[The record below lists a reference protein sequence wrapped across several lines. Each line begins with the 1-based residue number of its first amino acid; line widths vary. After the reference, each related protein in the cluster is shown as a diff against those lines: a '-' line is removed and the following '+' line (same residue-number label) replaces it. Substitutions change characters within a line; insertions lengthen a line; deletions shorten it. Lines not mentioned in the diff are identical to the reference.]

1 MNYFEFYQL
10 EPKILLDLN
19 VLRQKFY
26 AKSRE
31 LHPDQNN
38 KLDLSENEIQY
49 DSAFNNI
56 AYKTL
61 GSFETRLKYI
71 LELESINIESQQ
83 KNQLSEDFLME
94 MLELHEEIIEAKHLN
109 QIEELSKLED
119 SIRIVEEKNLQEIL
133 PFMTDFDSGKKLE
146 NTLLNLQQYYY
157 KLKYFNRLKS
167 AIKGDSVEL

>member
-133 PFMTDFDSGKKLE
+133 PFMTDYDSGKKLE

>member
-71 LELESINIESQQ
+71 LELESIIIESQQ

-133 PFMTDFDSGKKLE
+133 PFMTDYDSGKKLE

>member
-10 EPKILLDLN
+10 EPKVLLDLN

-61 GSFETRLKYI
+61 GSFEMRLKYI

-83 KNQLSEDFLME
+83 NNPLPEDFLME

-109 QIEELSKLED
+109 NIEELSKLED
-119 SIRIVEEKNLQEIL
+119 SIRLVEEKNLQEIL
-133 PFMTDFDSGKKLE
+133 PSITDYDSGKKVD
-146 NTLLNLQQYYY
+146 NTLIKLQQYYY

>member
-10 EPKILLDLN
+10 EPKVLLDLN

-83 KNQLSEDFLME
+83 NNPLPEDFLME

-109 QIEELSKLED
+109 NIEELSKLED
-119 SIRIVEEKNLQEIL
+119 SIRLVEEKNLQEIL
-133 PFMTDFDSGKKLE
+133 PSITDYDSGKKVD
-146 NTLLNLQQYYY
+146 NTLLKLQQYYY

>member
-71 LELESINIESQQ
+71 LELESIIIESQQ

-119 SIRIVEEKNLQEIL
+119 SIRLVEEKNLQEIL
-133 PFMTDFDSGKKLE
+133 PFMTDYDSGKKLE

>member
-71 LELESINIESQQ
+71 LELESIIIESQL

-119 SIRIVEEKNLQEIL
+119 SIRLVEEKNLQEIL
-133 PFMTDFDSGKKLE
+133 PFMTDYDSGKKLE

>member
-10 EPKILLDLN
+10 EPKVLLDLN
-19 VLRQKFY
+19 ALRQKFY

-38 KLDLSENEIQY
+38 KLDRSENEIQY

-83 KNQLSEDFLME
+83 NNPLSEDFLMD

-109 QIEELSKLED
+109 QLEKLSKLED
-119 SIRIVEEKNLQEIL
+119 SIHLIEEKNLQEIL
-133 PFMTDFDSGKKLE
+133 PFMTDYDSGKRVD
-146 NTLLNLQQYYY
+146 NTLLKLQQYYY

>member
-38 KLDLSENEIQY
+38 KLDLSENEVQY

-71 LELESINIESQQ
+71 LELESIIIESQQ

-119 SIRIVEEKNLQEIL
+119 SIRLVEEKNLQEIL
-133 PFMTDFDSGKKLE
+133 PFMTDYDSGKKLE

>member
-10 EPKILLDLN
+10 EPKVLLDLN
-19 VLRQKFY
+19 ALRQKFY

-38 KLDLSENEIQY
+38 KLDRSENEIQY

-83 KNQLSEDFLME
+83 NNPLSEDFLMD

-109 QIEELSKLED
+109 QLEKLSKLED
-119 SIRIVEEKNLQEIL
+119 SIHLVEEKNLQEIL
-133 PFMTDFDSGKKLE
+133 PFMTDYDSGKRVD
-146 NTLLNLQQYYY
+146 NTLLKLQQYYY

>member
-133 PFMTDFDSGKKLE
+133 PYMTDYDSGKKLE

>member
-71 LELESINIESQQ
+71 LELESIIIESQL
-83 KNQLSEDFLME
+83 KNQLSENFLME

-119 SIRIVEEKNLQEIL
+119 SIRLVEEKNLQEIL
-133 PFMTDFDSGKKLE
+133 PFMTDYDSGKKLE